1 MSAFD
6 DFNTAAFDEASDIIG
21 SESFT
26 ITGLAGSFTGI
37 LNNFGSAKVIDLG
50 GIRSEVTATLE
61 CDPEQFEDLITGPLE
76 KGLDGRKVTI
86 AGREFKITR
95 AYLDTCSLT
104 LGLTNPNP
112 K

>member
-6 DFNTAAFDEASDIIG
+6 DFNDAAFAEASGLIG
-21 SESFT
+21 TEEFT
-26 ITGLAGSFTGI
+26 IVGLAQTFTGI
-37 LNNFGSAKVIDLG
+37 LNSFGSAKVIDLG
-50 GIRSEVTATLE
+50 GIRGEHTATLE
-61 CDPEQFEDLITGPLE
+61 CEPTQFEDAIEGSLE
-76 KGLDGRKVTI
+76 RALDGRKLTI
-86 AGREFKITR
+86 DGRSFKITR